1 MRKTVLVVDDAG
13 VVRQMN
19 ALTLKKE
26 GFDVVEAVD
35 GKDALLK
42 ILETKFDLVV
52 TDINM
57 PEMDGIEL
65 IKQIRIMKQHKFIPI
80 IVISTLSQEEKVKEG
95 KMAGASGWIFKPY
108 KAKQLIDS
116 VRKFIA

>member
-1 MRKTVLVVDDAG
+1 MGKNILVVDDAK

-19 ALTLKKE
+19 ALTLKRE

-42 ILETKFDLVV
+42 IGETKFDLVV

-65 IKQIRIMKQHKFIPI
+65 IKQIRIMREHKFMPI
-80 IVISTLSQEEKVKEG
+80 IVISTLSRDEDVKVG
-95 KMAGASGWIFKPY
+95 RLAGASGWIFKPY
-108 KAKQLIDS
+108 KSKQLIDA
-116 VRKFIA
+116 VRKFIR